1 MKELLKTFHLN
12 GNTIG
17 FHPQTQKVRTIS
29 YNKINSITGKYY
41 LRLVTLISSEVRTT
55 LTSPK
60 FTQEVK
66 ELYEYLYIEKKK
78 RQKDTTR
85 LSPPVRSRC
94 YLGDPCPDGNFGAI
108 AHETAV
114 VQRYLILSLRSSP

>member
-66 ELYEYLYIEKKK
+66 ELYEYLYIEKK
-78 RQKDTTR
+78 RQKTKGYDKT
-85 LSPPVRSRC
+85 LS
-94 YLGDPCPDGNFGAI
+94 
-108 AHETAV
+108 
-114 VQRYLILSLRSSP
+114 SSPLALLPWRPESRRKFRSHCA

>member
-29 YNKINSITGKYY
+29 YNKINSITGQYY
-41 LRLVTLISSEVRTT
+41 LHVRLVTLISSEVRTT

-78 RQKDTTR
+78 DKRIRQDSLLQSARVVTLETR
-85 LSPPVRSRC
+85 IPTEISEPLCMRLQSFS
-94 YLGDPCPDGNFGAI
+94 G
-108 AHETAV
+108 T
-114 VQRYLILSLRSSP
+114 

>member
-78 RQKDTTR
+78 DKRIRQDSLLQSARVVTLETR
-85 LSPPVRSRC
+85 IPTEISEP
-94 YLGDPCPDGNFGAI
+94 
-108 AHETAV
+108 
-114 VQRYLILSLRSSP
+114 LRMRLQSFSGT